1 MPAMPGCAAGV
12 ALLPFHR
19 LNAPMYRFTNTGRV
33 NLGHLFWLRCLAI
46 IGQLVTIAV
55 VEKFFGVHLPLP
67 AMLAIIALEA
77 VFNAL
82 TWLRAASARPE
93 TDLELLGQL
102 WVDLAALSGLL
113 FLSGGTTNPFVSLY
127 LPSLAIAAAVLPWRH
142 MIWLAIFAM
151 CCYVAL
157 GFDSV
162 PLNMDNPANLFD
174 YYRAG
179 MWVNF
184 MVSVG
189 LIAWFV
195 ARMSSALRKGDAAL
209 GEAQQ
214 RLLRDER
221 AVALGV
227 QAATVAHEMGT
238 PLSTIAM
245 LTEELRHAAQRD
257 KGLVP
262 YAADLDVLEQ
272 QLTLCT
278 SALARLR
285 TRASVSS
292 QREKLDAWL
301 AGFSEQWRLRHPHVH
316 YERLATPSND
326 AWLEDT
332 TAVGQILTILLD
344 NAARA
349 SRDSVTL
356 AARAADGLIE
366 FEVRDC
372 GRGIAPG
379 LRAQLGATP
388 VDSTLGGHGV
398 GLYLAF
404 AAAARLGGSVELLD
418 SEPHGTRAILRVPA
432 AAAASSSPS
441 DSSDSRETK
450 R

>member
-1 MPAMPGCAAGV
+1 M
-12 ALLPFHR
+12 HR
-19 LNAPMYRFTNTGRV
+19 ITNTGRV

-46 IGQLVTIAV
+46 IGQLATIAV
-55 VEKFFGVHLPLP
+55 VEQFFGVHLPLP
-67 AMLAIIALEA
+67 AMLTIIALEV

-82 TWLRAASARPE
+82 TWLRVASARPE
-93 TDLELLGQL
+93 TNLELLGQL

-174 YYRAG
+174 YFRAG

-195 ARMSSALRKGDAAL
+195 ARMSTALRLRDAAL
-209 GEAQQ
+209 GDAQQ

-245 LTEELRHAAQRD
+245 LTEELRDAARTD
-257 KGLVP
+257 DGLAP
-262 YAADLDVLEQ
+262 YAPDLELLEQ
-272 QLTLCT
+272 QMSLCT

-285 TRASVSS
+285 TRASTSS
-292 QREKLDAWL
+292 HREKLDEWL
-301 AGFSEQWRLRHPHVH
+301 AGFAEQWRLRHPHVKF
-316 YERLATPSND
+316 ERVAAPSPD

-349 SRDSVTL
+349 SRDDVTL
-356 AARAADGLIE
+356 TAAARDGDIE
-366 FEVRDC
+366 FEVRDS
-372 GRGIAPG
+372 GPGIAPA
-379 LRAQLGATP
+379 LRAQLGAAP
-388 VDSTLGGHGV
+388 VDSTQGGHGV

-404 AAAARLGGSVELLD
+404 AAAARLGGSLELTD
-418 SEPHGTRAILRVPA
+418 GEPRGTRVVLRVPA
-432 AAAASSSPS
+432 APS
-441 DSSDSRETK
+441 SSDSRET
-450 R
+450 

>member
-1 MPAMPGCAAGV
+1 M
-12 ALLPFHR
+12 HR
-19 LNAPMYRFTNTGRV
+19 ITHTGRV

-55 VEKFFGVHLPLP
+55 VERFFGVHLPLP
-67 AMLAIIALEA
+67 AMLAIIGLE
-77 VFNAL
+77 VIFNAL
-82 TWLRAASARPE
+82 TWFRVSSARAE

-102 WVDLAALSGLL
+102 WVDLGALSGLL

-195 ARMSSALRKGDAAL
+195 ARMSTALRQRDAAL

-245 LTEELRHAAQRD
+245 LTEELRDAARVD
-257 KGLVP
+257 HGLAP
-262 YAADLDVLEQ
+262 YAADLELLDKQ
-272 QLTLCT
+272 MMLCT

-292 QREKLDAWL
+292 HREKLEDWL
-301 AGFSEQWRLRHPHVH
+301 AGFCGQWRLRHPHVGF
-316 YERLATPSND
+316 ERLGAPCAD
-326 AWLEDT
+326 AWIDDT
-332 TAVGQILTILLD
+332 TAVGQLLTILLD
-344 NAARA
+344 NAARV

-356 AARAADGLIE
+356 VAVVVDGRIE
-366 FEVRDC
+366 FKVCDR
-372 GRGIAPG
+372 GPGIAPG
-379 LRAQLGATP
+379 LRAQLGAAP
-388 VDSTLGGHGV
+388 VDSTQGGHGV

-404 AAAARLGGSVELLD
+404 AAAARLGGSLELQD
-418 SEPHGTRAILRVPA
+418 GESCGTRAVLQVP
-432 AAAASSSPS
+432 AASSSSEPK
-441 DSSDSRETK
+441 ET
-450 R
+450 

>member
-1 MPAMPGCAAGV
+1 MQ
-12 ALLPFHR
+12 R
-19 LNAPMYRFTNTGRV
+19 ITNTGRV

-55 VEKFFGVHLPLP
+55 VQQFFGVHLPLP
-67 AMLAIIALEA
+67 AMLIIIALEA
-77 VFNAL
+77 IFNAA
-82 TWLRAASARPE
+82 TWFRVASARPE

-102 WVDLAALSGLL
+102 WVDLGALSALL

-174 YYRAG
+174 YYRTG

-195 ARMSSALRKGDAAL
+195 ARMSHALRQRDAAL
-209 GEAQQ
+209 GDAQQ

-245 LTEELRHAAQRD
+245 VTEELREAARSD
-257 KGLVP
+257 EGLAP
-262 YAADLDVLEQ
+262 YADDFGLLEQ
-272 QLTLCT
+272 QMTLCT

-285 TRASVSS
+285 TRASVAPS
-292 QREKLDAWL
+292 RERLDVWL
-301 AGFSEQWRLRHPHVH
+301 ASFCEQWRLRHPHVKFL
-316 YERLATPSND
+316 RLGAAIDD
-326 AWLEDT
+326 AWLAET
-332 TAVGQILTILLD
+332 SAVGQILTILLD

-356 AARAADGLIE
+356 AAAVSDGYIE
-366 FEVRDC
+366 FQICDS
-372 GRGIAPG
+372 GPGISPA
-379 LRAQLGATP
+379 LRTKLGSAP
-388 VDSTLGGHGV
+388 VDSTQGGHGV

-404 AAAARLGGSVELLD
+404 VAAARLNGSIELLD
-418 SEPHGTRAILRVPA
+418 GEPRGTRAVLRVPA
-432 AAAASSSPS
+432 AKDDGQLQRAALSTS
-441 DSSDSRETK
+441 E
-450 R
+450 

>member
-1 MPAMPGCAAGV
+1 MQ
-12 ALLPFHR
+12 R
-19 LNAPMYRFTNTGRV
+19 ITNTGRV

-55 VEKFFGVHLPLP
+55 VQQFFGVHLPLP
-67 AMLAIIALEA
+67 AMLMIIALE
-77 VFNAL
+77 VIFNAV
-82 TWLRAASARPE
+82 TWIRVSSARPE

-102 WVDLAALSGLL
+102 WVDLGALSALL

-162 PLNMDNPANLFD
+162 PLNMDNPANVFD
-174 YYRAG
+174 YYRTG

-195 ARMSSALRKGDAAL
+195 ARMSNALRQRDAAL
-209 GEAQQ
+209 GDAQQ

-245 LTEELRHAAQRD
+245 VTEELREAARGD
-257 KGLVP
+257 EGLAP
-262 YAADLDVLEQ
+262 YADDFALLEQ
-272 QLTLCT
+272 QMTLCT

-285 TRASVSS
+285 SRATVPPA
-292 QREKLDAWL
+292 RERLDTWL
-301 AGFSEQWRLRHPHVH
+301 ASFCEQWRLRHPHVKFV
-316 YERLATPSND
+316 RLGVAAD
-326 AWLEDT
+326 DVWLDET
-332 TAVGQILTILLD
+332 AAVGQILTILLD
-344 NAARA
+344 NAARV
-349 SRDSVTL
+349 SRDRVTL
-356 AARAADGLIE
+356 AAAAADGFIE
-366 FEVRDC
+366 FQVCDS
-372 GRGIAPG
+372 GPGISPA
-379 LRAQLGATP
+379 LRTKLGAAP
-388 VDSTLGGHGV
+388 VDSTQGGHGV

-404 AAAARLGGSVELLD
+404 AAAARLNGSVELLD
-418 SEPHGTRAILRVPA
+418 GEPSGTRAVLRVPA
-432 AAAASSSPS
+432 ATDDGQPRRGAPS
-441 DSSDSRETK
+441 LSNSQEKAR
-450 R
+450 

>member
-1 MPAMPGCAAGV
+1 MQ
-12 ALLPFHR
+12 R
-19 LNAPMYRFTNTGRV
+19 ITNTGRV

-55 VEKFFGVHLPLP
+55 VQQFFGVHLPLP
-67 AMLAIIALEA
+67 AMLIIIALEA
-77 VFNAL
+77 IFNAG
-82 TWLRAASARPE
+82 TWFRVASARPE

-102 WVDLAALSGLL
+102 WVDLGALSALL

-151 CCYVAL
+151 CCYIAL

-174 YYRAG
+174 YYRTG

-195 ARMSSALRKGDAAL
+195 ARMSSALRQRDAAL
-209 GEAQQ
+209 GDAQQ

-245 LTEELRHAAQRD
+245 LTEELREAARTDQA
-257 KGLVP
+257 L
-262 YAADLDVLEQ
+262 AAYVDDFALLEQ
-272 QLTLCT
+272 QMTLCT

-285 TRASVSS
+285 SRASVAPA
-292 QREKLDAWL
+292 RERLDAWL
-301 AGFSEQWRLRHPHVH
+301 ASFCEQWRLRHPHVKFV
-316 YERLATPSND
+316 RLAAAIDDT
-326 AWLEDT
+326 WLDET
-332 TAVGQILTILLD
+332 AAVGQILTILLD
-344 NAARA
+344 NAARV
-349 SRDSVTL
+349 SRDGVRL
-356 AARAADGLIE
+356 AAALTDGFIE
-366 FEVRDC
+366 FQVCDS
-372 GRGIAPG
+372 GPGIAPA
-379 LRAQLGATP
+379 LRTKLGSAP
-388 VDSTLGGHGV
+388 VDSTQGGHGV

-404 AAAARLGGSVELLD
+404 AAAARLNGSIELLD
-418 SEPHGTRAILRVPA
+418 GEPRGTRAVLRVPA
-432 AAAASSSPS
+432 AKDDGTPRRAAVSISHK
-441 DSSDSRETK
+441 ENEL
-450 R
+450 